1 MRMKTDVLR
10 DLTREELLQKHHDL
24 VEELFNLRLRKRVQE
39 INNPL
44 QLRTLRRDLARIETV
59 LREEELGR
67 AKLARTK
74 ESS

>member
-1 MRMKTDVLR
+1 MKSEQWR
-10 DLTREELLQKHHDL
+10 DLTRPELLQKHHDL

-44 QLRTLRRDLARIETV
+44 QLRTLRRELARIETV
-59 LREEELGR
+59 LREDDLGIR
-67 AKLARTK
+67 PMAKAK